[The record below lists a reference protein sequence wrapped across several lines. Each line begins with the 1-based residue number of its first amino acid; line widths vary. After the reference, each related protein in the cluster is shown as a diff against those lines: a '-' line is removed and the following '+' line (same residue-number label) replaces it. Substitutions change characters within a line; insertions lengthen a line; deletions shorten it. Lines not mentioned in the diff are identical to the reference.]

1 VSSATWPRV
10 LSVPGRHPYVD
21 RLHGPVARLVGDGG
35 PDGDARALD
44 PAWIRVHALEWDV
57 AHLHLGLGVDP
68 LDLWGAPAPAGSPER
83 TDGPTRTFPA
93 DGDAALVAAVQAQRA
108 AGVPVVVTVH
118 GVDRGDDPL
127 GRRTTD
133 LLRHLGPAVAAVLTL
148 TRGCADHLEAAI
160 GRPVRV
166 VPHGPLLDAATRTR
180 LRAHRRRLV
189 TDEQP
194 VLLHAGSLPDDL
206 PWQDVLDAARRAPD
220 GHRIRVL
227 VRADLAPAVAR
238 AAVDVPTVSVEGHRW
253 MGRDV
258 LARAIAS
265 AGALLLPDLRGCH
278 SAVLELAAD
287 VGTPVAAAD
296 VGWRCQQQ
304 PAIPL
309 PVVAGRLDVDALG
322 AVLDG
327 PLPTRDP
334 VREVERER
342 DDHAFRTHH
351 QRLYHRL
358 LVGRAA
364 DDPDVSLVLPDVA
377 AGPTPPAATA
387 SR

>member
-1 VSSATWPRV
+1 MSWPRV

-35 PDGDARALD
+35 AADDGRALD
-44 PAWIRVHALEWDV
+44 PTWIRAHALEWDV
-57 AHLHLGLGVDP
+57 AHLHLGLDGDP
-68 LDLWGAPAPAGSPER
+68 LDLWGAPAAAGARAEAPGVPQAAADDR
-83 TDGPTRTFPA
+83 DG
-93 DGDAALVAAVQAQRA
+93 ALVAAVQAHRS

-118 GVDRGDDPL
+118 GIDRDDDPL
-127 GRRTTD
+127 GRRTAE

-148 TRGCADHLEAAI
+148 TRGCADHLEPAI

-194 VLLHAGSLPDDL
+194 ILLHAGSLPDDL
-206 PWQDVLDAARRAPD
+206 PWQDVVEAARRAPD
-220 GHRIRVL
+220 GRRIRVV
-227 VRADLAPAVAR
+227 VRADRAAEVAR
-238 AAVDVPTVSVEGHRW
+238 AAADVATVQVEAHRW
-253 MGRDV
+253 MGRDA

-265 AGALLLPDLRGCH
+265 AGALLLPHRRRCH
-278 SAVLELAAD
+278 SALLELAAD
-287 VGTPVAAAD
+287 VGTPVVAAD

-304 PAIPL
+304 PTIPL
-309 PVVAGRLDVDALG
+309 PVVGGRMDVDALA

-358 LVGRAA
+358 LVGRA
-364 DDPDVSLVLPDVA
+364 DDDRDVTVVLPEA
-377 AGPTPPAATA
+377 ADRPVPPAATT